1 MARTAPMPMGAMAE
15 SGKGKMEKP
24 VFGALMAI
32 PGIVLIAV
40 GVLIIVWRSVLPWPV
55 AAACILVG
63 AAMLPMINFMR
74 AVGARLRRPIS

>member
-15 SGKGKMEKP
+15 SCTGKMEKP
-24 VFGALMAI
+24 VFGVLMAI

-40 GVLIIVWRSVLPWPV
+40 GVLIIVWPSVLPWPV

-63 AAMLPMINFMR
+63 AAMLLMINFMR
-74 AVGARLRRPIS
+74 GVGARLRRPTS